1 MPEQITLYTSAGCPY
16 SHRVEL
22 ALAEA
27 KVDFTRVEIDL
38 GNKPEWYASKVN
50 PASKVPAIAYG
61 GPQVPPDQPSPESIK
76 LAESLILV
84 EFVADLY
91 PASAL
96 LPTDAVLR
104 AKARFFIDVV
114 STKFGPAFMAPLDA
128 LEALQSLLPA
138 DKPFAVGEEFTA
150 ADIALAPFLA
160 RMEVAL
166 KNDIGAYKEGE
177 GTKAAEYFFS
187 GGRFARLVKYFDEIK
202 ARESFKTTFN
212 AKGIKEKYGERFG
225 PLRQQSP
232 NTTDVAREGMNDEAR
247 TPHSFRDE

>member
-1 MPEQITLYTSAGCPY
+1 MSEQITLYTSALCPY
-16 SHRVEL
+16 AHRVEL

-38 GNKPEWYASKVN
+38 GNKPQWYALKVN

-61 GPQVPPDQPSPESIK
+61 GPQVPTDQPSPESVKI
-76 LAESLILV
+76 AESLILV

-96 LPTDAVLR
+96 LPTDPVLR
-104 AKARFFIDVV
+104 AQARFFIDVV
-114 STKFGPAFMAPLDA
+114 STKFGPAFMGLARGESFAGLWDA

-138 DKPFAVGEEFTA
+138 DKPFAVGNQFTA

-166 KNDIGAYKEGE
+166 KNDIGVFKAGE
-177 GTKAAEYFFS
+177 GTQAAEYFFS
-187 GGRFARLVKYFDEIK
+187 GGRFARLVKYFDAIK
-202 ARESFKTTFN
+202 ARESFKTTFD
-212 AKGIKEKYGERFG
+212 AELIKENYVNRFG
-225 PLRQQSP
+225 PLRQQVQAAA
-232 NTTDVAREGMNDEAR
+232 VAAAA
-247 TPHSFRDE
+247 

>member
-1 MPEQITLYTSAGCPY
+1 MPEQITLYTAAICPY
-16 SHRVEL
+16 AHRVEL

-38 GNKPEWYASKVN
+38 GNKPEWYALKIN

-61 GPQVPPDQPSPESIK
+61 GPQAPPDQPSPESVKI
-76 LAESLILV
+76 AESLILV

-96 LPTDAVLR
+96 LPTDPVLR
-104 AKARFFIDVV
+104 AQARFFIDVV
-114 STKFGPAFMAPLDA
+114 STKFGPAFMAPLARGESFAGLGDA
-128 LEALQSLLPA
+128 LEALQNLLPA
-138 DKPFAVGEEFTA
+138 DKQFAVGNQFTA

-166 KNDIGAYKEGE
+166 KNEIGAFKAGE

-187 GGRFARLVKYFDEIK
+187 GGRFARLVKYFDAIK
-202 ARESFKTTFN
+202 GRESFKTTFD
-212 AKGIKEKYGERFG
+212 AEWIKEKYGNRFG
-225 PLRQQSP
+225 PLYCC
-232 NTTDVAREGMNDEAR
+232 
-247 TPHSFRDE
+247 

>member
-16 SHRVEL
+16 AHRVEL

-50 PASKVPAIAYG
+50 PASKVAYG
-61 GPQVPPDQPSPESIK
+61 GPQVPPDQPSPESIR

-104 AKARFFIDVV
+104 AKTRFIIDVV
-114 STKFGPAFMAPLDA
+114 STKFGPAFMAPLVRGESFAALWDV
-128 LEALQSLLPA
+128 LEALQSLLPT
-138 DKPFAVGEEFTA
+138 DKPFA
-150 ADIALAPFLA
+150 
-160 RMEVAL
+160 VAL

-202 ARESFKTTFN
+202 ARESFKTTFS

-225 PLRQQSP
+225 PLRQQ
-232 NTTDVAREGMNDEAR
+232 VQAAAAA
-247 TPHSFRDE
+247 